1 MDLEMS
7 EANRERD
14 GREAARQ
21 TVRPSSAASIAAAV
35 PPAAHLV
42 VASPVSLSSREES
55 IFVLDGE
62 VFFLFPEVRGM
73 MQGTRGKVEGPVF
86 TKCFEAGTPADATKP
101 GWAPA
106 AGVERFL
113 RVHAQEGGPRLLLI
127 SSRAMGRWYGYAR
140 IALTDAGFVKYE
152 ALRSAAF
159 AHLAAATTANAAAP
173 QSPPPTSQPAHA
185 AAAAAFGGATP
196 ATAQQPSAPPAAPGH
211 DLRALADASSTKKR
225 A

>member
-1 MDLEMS
+1 MDHEMS

-14 GREAARQ
+14 GREAVRQ
-21 TVRPSSAASIAAAV
+21 TARPSSAASIAAAV

-62 VFFLFPEVRGM
+62 VFFLFPEVRCM
-73 MQGTRGKVEGPVF
+73 MQGTRGYVENKTFVACFGVS
-86 TKCFEAGTPADATKP
+86 TKDAIKPEWMPASGT
-101 GWAPA
+101 
-106 AGVERFL
+106 ERFL
-113 RVHAQEGGPRLLLI
+113 RVHVGEGGPRLLLI
-127 SSRAMGRWYGYAR
+127 SSRGMDRWFGWAR
-140 IALTDAGFVKYE
+140 IPLTDVGCIEYE
-152 ALRSAAF
+152 ALHSAALG
-159 AHLAAATTANAAAP
+159 HLAAAAAP
-173 QSPPPTSQPAHA
+173 QSSPPTSQPAHA
-185 AAAAAFGGATP
+185 AAAAASGGATP